1 MKNPVLKRPLNVL
14 YLEDNPDDRQLVEQT
29 LKEDGLDCRFAYAQT
44 KGEFLAALKGDA
56 FDLILSDVAL
66 PAYDGA
72 AALDEVQK
80 LQPEIPFVLLSGTI
94 GEERAVEF
102 LKGGA
107 ADCLLKEN
115 MSRLGSVVRRALRE
129 ANEHAGRKQA
139 EGALRALAA
148 RLQASREE
156 ERILISREIHD
167 ELGEALTAQKLG
179 LSWLRGRLEKPDKA
193 SIPWKEVFAKI
204 DVLGALAN
212 ATADRVRKLCS
223 ELRPSI
229 LDDLGLAA
237 AIEWQVKE
245 FHSRTSIRCEIVHNV
260 KAEEII
266 GNDQATAAFRIFQ
279 EILTNVARHAHASK
293 VLVSLKRKGDNLLLQ
308 VKDNGKGIA
317 DEQVGCKTSLGI
329 LGMRERAALIG
340 GKLVIGGKPGRGTTV
355 IVTIPLK
362 QSLPQ
367 PVDQN
372 SGHDD

>member
-1 MKNPVLKRPLNVL
+1 MKNPASKRPLYIL
-14 YLEDNPDDRQLVEQT
+14 YLEDNPHDRHLVEQT
-29 LKEDGLDCRFAYAQT
+29 LKDDGLECRFACAQT
-44 KGEFLAALKGDA
+44 KGEFLAALKADA
-56 FDLILSDVAL
+56 FDLILSDFTL
-66 PAYDGA
+66 PSYDGA
-72 AALDEVQK
+72 AALDAAK
-80 LQPEIPFVLLSGTI
+80 KWQPEVPFVLLSGTI

-107 ADCLLKEN
+107 ADCVLKEN

-129 ANEHAGRKQA
+129 ADEHARRKQA
-139 EGALRALAA
+139 EGALRALAG

-204 DVLGALAN
+204 DTLGALAN
-212 ATADRVRKLCS
+212 ATADRVRKLCA

-260 KAEEII
+260 NVGEI

-293 VLVSLKRKGDNLLLQ
+293 VMVSLKKKGDNLVLQ

-317 DEQVGCKTSLGI
+317 DQQVNSKTSLGI

-340 GKLVIGGKPGRGTTV
+340 GELGIRGKPGRGTTV

-362 QSLPQ
+362 PSVPQ
-367 PVDQN
+367 PADHHL
-372 SGHDD
+372 GHDG

>member
-1 MKNPVLKRPLNVL
+1 MKNPAAKRPLNIL
-14 YLEDNPDDRQLVEQT
+14 YLEDNSNDRQLVEQT
-29 LKEDGLDCRFAYAQT
+29 LKGDGLDCRFAYAQT
-44 KGEFLAALKGDA
+44 KREFLAALRGDA
-56 FDLILSDVAL
+56 FDLILSDFTL

-72 AALDEVQK
+72 TALDTAQK

-94 GEERAVEF
+94 GEERVVEF

-139 EGALRALAA
+139 EGALRALAG

-167 ELGEALTAQKLG
+167 ELGEALTAQKFG
-179 LSWLRGRLEKPDKA
+179 LSWLRGRLEKSDKA

-204 DVLGALAN
+204 DALGALAN
-212 ATADRVRKLCS
+212 ATADRVRKLCA
-223 ELRPSI
+223 ELRPAI

-245 FHSRTSIRCEIVHNV
+245 FRSRTSIRCEIAHNV
-260 KAEEII
+260 KAEEKI
-266 GNDQATAAFRIFQ
+266 GNDQTTAAFRIFQ
-279 EILTNVARHAHASK
+279 EMLTNVARHAYASK
-293 VLVSLKRKGDNLLLQ
+293 VLVSLKKKGDRLVLQ

-317 DEQVGCKTSLGI
+317 DQQANGKTSLGI

-340 GKLVIGGKPGRGTTV
+340 GELVIRGKPGRGTTAV
-355 IVTIPLK
+355 VTIPLK
-362 QSLPQ
+362 PSMPQ
-367 PVDQN
+367 PADPN
-372 SGHDD
+372 LGHDV